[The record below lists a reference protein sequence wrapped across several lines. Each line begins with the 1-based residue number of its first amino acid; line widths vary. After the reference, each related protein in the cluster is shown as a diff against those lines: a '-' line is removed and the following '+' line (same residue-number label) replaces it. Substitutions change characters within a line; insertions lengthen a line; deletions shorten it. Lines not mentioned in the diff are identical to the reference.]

1 MGEKSGSDILLDAL
15 PSLKKWYNVIALYSF
30 QILIFIAV
38 MIILWQISS
47 LFWYGAIV
55 GQLILSTLLSIFFI
69 ILANNVE
76 KIREKHKKKYNELVG
91 QSFWY
96 YYQSY
101 TIPLISA
108 AYYFPLFL
116 INYDFLPRKIIYM
129 PPHFLTN
136 SLFPFYIAIPL
147 GIFVLIIGYLMKRPS
162 GGFGPDVDNYLY
174 FVHPE
179 RSKLITKGMYQ
190 YIRNPQYLSRG
201 IISMGFGIIA
211 NNISAILIGF
221 IHFVSY
227 CAIIPAEDREMY
239 RRFGDV
245 FKKYKDEVPAVF
257 PRYGSWKKFVRFI
270 FVKN

>member
-30 QILIFIAV
+30 QILIFIGV
-38 MIILWQISS
+38 MLVLWKASS
-47 LFWYGAIV
+47 LFWYGAIL
-55 GQLILSTLLSIFFI
+55 GQLVLSTLLSIFFI
-69 ILANNVE
+69 ILANNIE
-76 KIREKHKKKYNELVG
+76 KIRGKHREKYGELIG

-116 INYDFLPRKIIYM
+116 INYDFLPLRIIYM
-129 PPHFLTN
+129 PPHFMTN
-136 SLFPFYIAIPL
+136 SIFPFYIGIPL

-162 GGFGPDVDNYLY
+162 GGFGPDIDNYLY
-174 FVHPE
+174 FAIPE
-179 RSKLITKGMYQ
+179 KSKLITGGMYQ

-239 RRFGDV
+239 RRFGSS
-245 FKKYKDEVPAVF
+245 FKKYKNEVPAIF
-257 PRYGSWKKFVRFI
+257 PRYGNWMKFARFI
-270 FVKN
+270 FIKK